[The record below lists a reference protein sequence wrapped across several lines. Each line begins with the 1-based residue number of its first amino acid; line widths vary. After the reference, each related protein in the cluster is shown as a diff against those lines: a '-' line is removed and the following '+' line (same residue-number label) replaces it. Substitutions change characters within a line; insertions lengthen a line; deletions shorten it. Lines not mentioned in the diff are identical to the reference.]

1 MGRTVKS
8 SGWHLGIV
16 PTLLVLTSALLLISW
31 MLGSVLVRSVHSAV
45 EPARVPAQDVTIMTA
60 DGLSL
65 AATFRPGRSV
75 SAPAVLLLHGNGASR
90 QQTGGN
96 ARWLAERG
104 YATLAIDFRGHG
116 ESSASSHSF
125 GWNESR
131 DVRAA
136 FAWLK
141 EKEHGAPV
149 AVIGIS
155 MGGASA
161 LLGENGPVAADAMV
175 LQAVY
180 SDIRHSIR
188 NRMSSMIS
196 RVPAT
201 LFEPLLSYQSRLRF
215 GVWPSRLSPLEA
227 IKQYRGPVL
236 IIGGA
241 EDSFTT
247 PEETRSIFDAAAGTK
262 AIWLAPGENHEGVS
276 DLGTPEYRQV
286 VLAFLERTIGTP

>member
-1 MGRTVKS
+1 VTTSIWR
-8 SGWHLGIV
+8 LGV
-16 PTLLVLTSALLLISW
+16 PATLLVLVVGTLVISW
-31 MLGSVLVRSVHSAV
+31 LIGSLLVRSTHSAV
-45 EPARVPAQDVTIMTA
+45 EPARAPAQDLTIVTA

-65 AATFRPGRSV
+65 AATFRPGRRDD
-75 SAPAVLLLHGNGASR
+75 APAVLLLHGNGASR
-90 QQTGGN
+90 EQTADN
-96 ARWLAERG
+96 AAWLAERG

-116 ESSASSHSF
+116 QSPASSHSF
-125 GWNESR
+125 GWNESK

-149 AVIGIS
+149 ALIGIS

-188 NRMSSMIS
+188 NRMASMIS
-196 RVPAT
+196 RGPAT
-201 LFEPLLSYQSRLRF
+201 LFEPLLSVQSRLRF
-215 GVWPSRLSPLEA
+215 GVWPSRLSPLDALER
-227 IKQYRGPVL
+227 YRGPVL

-241 EDSFTT
+241 DDPFTP
-247 PEETRSIFDAAAGTK
+247 PEETRRMFDAVPGPKTL
-262 AIWLAPGENHEGVS
+262 WLAPGVNHDGIS
-276 DLGTPEYRQV
+276 DLKSSDYRQQ
-286 VLAFLERTIGTP
+286 LLSFLERTIGTP

>member
-1 MGRTVKS
+1 MTTSIWR
-8 SGWHLGIV
+8 LGV
-16 PTLLVLTSALLLISW
+16 PATLLVLVVGTLVISW
-31 MLGSVLVRSVHSAV
+31 LIGSLLVRSTHSAV
-45 EPARVPAQDVTIMTA
+45 EPARAPAEDLTIVTA

-65 AATFRPGRSV
+65 AATFRPGRRDD
-75 SAPAVLLLHGNGASR
+75 APAVLLLHGNGASR
-90 QQTGGN
+90 EQTADN
-96 ARWLAERG
+96 AAWLAERG

-116 ESSASSHSF
+116 QSPASSHSF
-125 GWNESR
+125 GWNESK

-149 AVIGIS
+149 ALIGIS

-188 NRMSSMIS
+188 NRMASMIS
-196 RVPAT
+196 RGPAT
-201 LFEPLLSYQSRLRF
+201 LFEPLLSVQSRLRF
-215 GVWPSRLSPLEA
+215 GVWPSRLSPLDALER
-227 IKQYRGPVL
+227 YRGPVL

-241 EDSFTT
+241 DDPFTP
-247 PEETRSIFDAAAGTK
+247 PEETRRMFDAVPGPKTL
-262 AIWLAPGENHEGVS
+262 WLAPGVNHDGIS
-276 DLGTPEYRQV
+276 DLKSSDYRQQ
-286 VLAFLERTIGTP
+286 LLSFLERTIGTP